1 MRVLTRWDE
10 SLTKEESN
18 ELSKQLA
25 SWHLSKVTKDSTS
38 WQCLTNSV
46 TNSDHYQLCNFSLPY
61 NNGLTPSDARH
72 LRQVTALFSK
82 RADLDIGVDKER
94 VAREAFEAAESLCK
108 ESNLIFSQC
117 ERGLI
122 QFKPRIEAVFHGAQR
137 KIASILGR
145 RPSLSE
151 LDFRF
156 GPGAT
161 TALTRR
167 NASARRKLG
176 MEHSCSEDLFP
187 IASAI
192 LEEMPAWI
200 PFGDSDTALVG
211 VQITDSRLA
220 FVPKSAKT
228 FRSIAVEP
236 SLNQMFQLGVG
247 DHIASRLRRVG
258 IDIKDQTRN
267 QRLARE
273 GSITGALAT
282 LDLSSASDT
291 ISIGIVR
298 HLLPLDW
305 YSLLKYGRSGHYM
318 DGDRRCLFSKFS
330 SMGNGFTF
338 PLETLIFYALSVAS
352 CEALGLCT
360 ENVSVYGDDIIIP
373 TEGYDL
379 LKEVLH
385 ASGFLLNTDKSFYSG
400 EFRESCGADYLSGID
415 IRPCYVKD
423 IFDCS
428 SLFVLHNFYVR
439 HGMEEPASLIRDYF
453 HPSLR
458 IFGPD
463 GYGDGHLLGEWK
475 PLAHGRSKGWCGYTF
490 ETFSWK
496 GRKDFRPYPGDFVYP
511 AYCIYRNPPRHGL
524 PDLPVKY
531 APRLNSGIYSSGGN
545 LLYNKFGCLG
555 VSLPGTK
562 GYKLISIYTLLG

>member
-10 SLTKEESN
+10 SLTTEESN
-18 ELSKQLA
+18 ELSKTIAL
-25 SWHLSKVTKDSTS
+25 WHLSQVTKDSTNRERIT
-38 WQCLTNSV
+38 LSV
-46 TNSDHYQLCNFSLPY
+46 TNGDFHSLCNY
-61 NNGLTPSDARH
+61 NLTYKGLSASDAYH
-72 LRQVTALFSK
+72 LRQATALYSK
-82 RADLDIGVDKER
+82 RADLDIGVDKEA
-94 VAREAFEAAESLCK
+94 VARKAFVAAESLCK
-108 ESNLIFSQC
+108 ESNEIFSNW

-122 QFKPRIEAVFHGAQR
+122 QFNPRIEAVFHGAQR

-145 RPSLSE
+145 RPQLSE

-176 MEHSCSEDLFP
+176 MEHFCSEDLVP

-192 LEEMPAWI
+192 LSEMPAWI
-200 PFGDSDTALVG
+200 PFGDSDTALVDLH
-211 VQITDSRLA
+211 ICDSRLA

-247 DHIASRLRRVG
+247 DHISSRLRRIG
-258 IDIKDQTRN
+258 IDIRDQTRN
-267 QRLARE
+267 QRLAKE

-305 YSLLKYGRSGHYM
+305 YSLLKYGRSSHYE
-318 DGDRRCLFSKFS
+318 DQGKRHLFSKFS

-338 PLETLIFYALSVAS
+338 PLETLIFYSLAYAS
-352 CEALGLCT
+352 CDALGLET
-360 ENVSVYGDDIIIP
+360 ENISVYGDDIIIP
-373 TEGYDL
+373 VEGYPL
-379 LKEVLH
+379 LQEVLRV
-385 ASGFLLNTDKSFYSG
+385 SGFLLNGNKSFAEG

-415 IRPCYVKD
+415 IRPCYIKD
-423 IFDCS
+423 TFDSS

-439 HGMEEPASLIRDYF
+439 HELEEPASLIREIF
-453 HPSLR
+453 SPQLK

-475 PLAHGRSKGWCGYTF
+475 PKPKHRDRGWSGYTF

-496 GRKDFRPYPGDFVYP
+496 GRKDFRPYPGDYVYP
-511 AYCIYRNPPRHGL
+511 AYCIYRNPPREGL
-524 PDLPVKY
+524 DDLPVKY
-531 APRLNSGIYSSGGN
+531 APNVKPRIYNPSGN
-545 LLYNKFGCLG
+545 LHYDKKGCLG
-555 VSLPGTK
+555 VSLPGKK
-562 GYKLISIYTLLG
+562 GYKLISIYTLRG